1 MVKGSKTAVF
11 SLPLWQVLT
20 GETARTP
27 LPKVKTY
34 VVEEDASR
42 NLQGR
47 GHDLPLALTQHNV
60 TMHNTFLQRR
70 LERERQRQQRAE
82 LEGRAGHASATA
94 ARGGGGGMWAGCATG
109 NPDAEWRMRCW
120 LVEMEQQQR
129 DLRPL
134 VNFKLASPTA

>member
-1 MVKGSKTAVF
+1 M
-11 SLPLWQVLT
+11 
-20 GETARTP
+20 
-27 LPKVKTY
+27 PKVKTY

-42 NLQGR
+42 SLQGR

-82 LEGRAGHASATA
+82 LEGKAGHASAA
-94 ARGGGGGMWAGCATG
+94 ARGGGGGMWAGGATG

-120 LVEMEQQQR
+120 LVETEQQQR

-134 VNFKLASPTA
+134 INFKLAIPTA